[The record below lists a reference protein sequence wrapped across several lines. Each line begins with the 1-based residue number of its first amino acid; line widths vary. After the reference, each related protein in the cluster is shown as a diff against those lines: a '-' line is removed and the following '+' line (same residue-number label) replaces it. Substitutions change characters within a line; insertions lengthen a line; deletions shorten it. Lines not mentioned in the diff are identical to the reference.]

1 MPRMKR
7 NSQKQ
12 LCSVGDESTM
22 TTTGDYK
29 NVATEQEIEW
39 ALRIKQAAKLDPEVI
54 ADMIS
59 DLEFLQHGIVA
70 KENYNLALRRL
81 KRMQEF
87 KLMYGIQL
95 DGSLEQAARDI
106 EAFFLA
112 NPGLYLGLGEASNGV
127 HFVCADYSKSFACKL
142 DTNESYAIRLRGLF
156 YYLQAAQP
164 NVSAMRNGYST
175 MVDMKHASWRNF
187 SPAFVRRYA
196 QLVSHAYPI
205 RTVQTILLNSHFII
219 MLGYHLVK
227 IFFSAKARRRFVIC
241 GRGSFEEATGGC
253 YTKDVLPRE
262 WGGTFDSSQENLKKV
277 WLQRL
282 KERYALAETFR
293 LVAPPSQ
300 RRPSSGCPTESSS

>member
-1 MPRMKR
+1 MSTKT
-7 NSQKQ
+7 
-12 LCSVGDESTM
+12 TM
-22 TTTGDYK
+22 TDNNDK
-29 NVATEQEIEW
+29 NMASEQEIEW
-39 ALRIKQAAKLDPEVI
+39 AWRIKQAAKLDPYII
-54 ADMIS
+54 ADKIS

-70 KENYNLALRRL
+70 KENYKLALRRL

-87 KLMYGIQL
+87 KRIYGIQL

-156 YYLQAAQP
+156 YYLQAVQP
-164 NVSAMRNGYST
+164 NVAAMRNGYST
-175 MVDMKHASWRNF
+175 MVDMSRASWRNL

-205 RTVQTILLNSHFII
+205 RTVQTVLLNSHFII

-241 GRGSFEEATGGC
+241 GQGSFEEATGGC

-262 WGGTFDSSQENLKKV
+262 WGGTFDSSKENLQKV

-282 KERYALAETFR
+282 TERYALAESFR
-293 LVAPPSQ
+293 LVALPSQ
-300 RRPSSGCPTESSS
+300 LKPSPDSPTTTSR